1 MVYPNPQIYHLLR
14 TIFVHVPKTAG
25 TAIERALLQGR
36 KGTVGGHTTALGYR
50 STYPEA
56 FENYFKFSIIR
67 HPVDRFVSAFYYLR
81 QQKIHPALNNQVIHE
96 CDTIDEFV
104 KRVEVEPDLVQK
116 IVHLLPQHMFLCDAG
131 GLILV
136 DQVYDYDKLLEAW
149 ADISE
154 RIGITYIPLTK
165 INVSQ
170 RRGNF
175 KLSAHVVNL
184 VRKLYALDYDIF
196 KFNQLSP
203 VTSK

>member
-1 MVYPNPQIYHLLR
+1 MVYPNPQIYQQLR

-25 TAIERALLQGR
+25 TAIERALLQGS

-50 STYPEA
+50 STYPEV
-56 FENYFKFSIIR
+56 FEHYFKFSVIR

-104 KRVEVEPDLVQK
+104 KWVEMNPALVQK
-116 IVHLLPQHMFLCDAG
+116 IVHLLPQHMFLCDAE

-136 DQVYDYDKLLEAW
+136 DQVYDYDKLPEAW

-154 RIGITYIPLTK
+154 RIGITYIPLVK

-170 RRGNF
+170 RPGNF
-175 KLSAHVVNL
+175 KPSMHVVNL